1 MHIKIENITKEF
13 EGVKAVDDF
22 SIEIEKGELVS
33 LLGPSGCGKTT
44 TLRMLGGFLAPSS
57 GRIILEG
64 EDITVA
70 PPEKRPLATV
80 FQSYALFPHMNVIQ
94 NVTYGLKNIKK
105 YSKGELGEMGRKMLD
120 IVGLGELCG
129 RSVTRLSGGQQQRVA
144 LARALILNPKVLL
157 MDEPLSNLDA
167 KLRVRMRNE
176 IKQIQKK
183 LGITMVFVTHDQEE
197 AMSISDRIVVMNRGR
212 AEQIGTPSDVYE
224 RPHSEFVADFIG
236 RANILENNEY
246 KAVVRPEHIVL
257 SNEKGRYSGSIVEKS
272 FLGFFTSYVL
282 NAKIDGK
289 ETVLHVDCVNS
300 KCDYRVGDTVYFDF
314 EIVHNIKNI
323 RI

>member
-1 MHIKIENITKEF
+1 MYLKIENITKEF
-13 EGVKAVDDF
+13 EGFRAVDDF

-44 TLRMLGGFLAPSS
+44 TLRILGGFLAPSS

-64 EDITVA
+64 EDITGTS
-70 PPEKRPLATV
+70 PEKRPVATV

-94 NVTYGLKNIKK
+94 NVTYGLKNLKM
-105 YSKGELGEMGRKMLD
+105 YSKGEMDQKGREMLD
-120 IVGLGELCG
+120 IVGLGELSG
-129 RSVTRLSGGQQQRVA
+129 RNVTRISGGQQQRVA

-176 IKQIQKK
+176 IKHIQKK

-197 AMSISDRIVVMNRGR
+197 AMSISDRIVVMNGGR
-212 AEQIGTPSDVYE
+212 AEQIGCPINIYE
-224 RPHSEFVADFIG
+224 RPCSEFVADFIG
-236 RANILENNEY
+236 RANILEMGAS
-246 KAVVRPEHIVL
+246 KVVVRPEHIVI
-257 SNEKGRYSGSIVEKS
+257 SSKDGRYSGAIVEKS
-272 FLGFFTSYVL
+272 FLGFFTSYVV

-289 ETVLHVDCVNS
+289 ETLLQVDCVNS
-300 KCDYRVGDTVYFDF
+300 KCNYDTGD
-314 EIVHNIKNI
+314 IVHFEFERVHEIEV
-323 RI
+323 